1 MSNEIIEC
9 IIIVVKEYFENME
22 MEMKSEILLGLT
34 NMMNEILIK
43 SINKCGVMY
52 NFNSEEA
59 MRMLFLDVKVAESK
73 SKSKPV
79 KESKKVVPMPYDGK
93 MKENCCKA
101 LVLNHGLYS
110 QCSTS
115 VEDVRYC
122 KKCGDDPEYGTIE
135 ERLRMDCME
144 FRDKK
149 GKSPTH
155 YSKVMKKLKIS
166 REEVLEEAGKLNI
179 IIDDF
184 HFEEEKKEKGRP
196 KKPKRKV
203 ELADDSTD
211 LFAALVAKANESE
224 SEYSSDESSIIAES
238 VIESVLDKVSVITEN
253 NEKKAAKESEKQAQ
267 RQAEKEKKES
277 EKQAQRQAEKDKKE
291 AEKQAQKEE
300 KEKKEAEK
308 QAEKEKKEAEK
319 QAQKEEKDKKE
330 AEKQAQKAEKEKKEA
345 EKQAQKAEKDKK
357 DCEKA
362 GKEKKE
368 AEKQAQKAEKDK
380 KEAEKQAQKAAKD
393 AEKAAKDAEKAAKE
407 AQKQAEKEKK
417 ESEKV
422 SGKKSQKSKK
432 DSSSEVEK
440 KVEKKEVEEDDEEDV
455 VKRFE
460 FEGVK
465 YLKSKK
471 TGVIY
476 NMDQELIGKWNEKT
490 NKIDFNI
497 QDSEEEEEEYDE

>member
-73 SKSKPV
+73 SKSKSKPV

-93 MKENCCKA
+93 MKDNCCKA

-267 RQAEKEKKES
+267 RQAEKDKKEE

-291 AEKQAQKEE
+291 EEKQAQR
-300 KEKKEAEK
+300 

-319 QAQKEEKDKKE
+319 H
-330 AEKQAQKAEKEKKEA
+330 AE
-345 EKQAQKAEKDKK
+345 
-357 DCEKA
+357 
-362 GKEKKE
+362 KEKKE

-440 KVEKKEVEEDDEEDV
+440 KEVEEDDEEDV

>member
-73 SKSKPV
+73 SKSKSKPV

-93 MKENCCKA
+93 MKDNCCKA

-267 RQAEKEKKES
+267 RQAEKDKKEE
-277 EKQAQRQAEKDKKE
+277 EKQAQRQA
-291 AEKQAQKEE
+291 E

-319 QAQKEEKDKKE
+319 QAQKAEKD
-330 AEKQAQKAEKEKKEA
+330 KKEA

-362 GKEKKE
+362 GKEEQKI
-368 AEKQAQKAEKDK
+368 AQKAEKDK

-440 KVEKKEVEEDDEEDV
+440 KEVEEDDEEDV